1 VNERRTSV
9 PIALAVGLVAVTL
22 ALTVGWQV
30 LVTREFRALVDG
42 FTWIHWI
49 LAILGLLLFCAIISA
64 TIVQAYWLVREIRL
78 NQRQQN
84 FLDAVTHELHTP
96 LASLRL
102 YVDTLRG
109 HRLDEAKRG
118 EFLEI
123 MTEDLER
130 LQRTIDQILSAAH
143 SEPRRAQR
151 ERVDLRRLL
160 EECAAE
166 TRERHDLGPGELAL
180 DVPRGARVR
189 GDVEQ
194 LRVAFRNL
202 LENAVRYA
210 GSGSRATATV
220 RREGDTVVLEVSDDG
235 AGIPERHLPHVFERF
250 YRADPSRSKEL
261 GGTGLGLSIV
271 KHIAERFGGSVEARS
286 REGFGTTMRI
296 TLPVAPAPD
305 EQRAS
310 RERAA

>member
-1 VNERRTSV
+1 MSERRTSV
-9 PIALAVGLVAVTL
+9 PIALAVGLVVITL

-42 FTWIHWI
+42 FTWVHWI
-49 LAILGLLLFCAIISA
+49 IALLGLLLFRAIIGA

-109 HRLDEAKRG
+109 HRLDESKRA

-123 MTEDLER
+123 MTDDLER

-143 SEPRRAQR
+143 AEWRRSHR
-151 ERVDLRRLL
+151 ERVDLARLL

-166 TRERHDLGPGELAL
+166 TRERHDLSTDELVL
-180 DVPRGARVR
+180 DVPRGALVR
-189 GDVEQ
+189 GDAEQ

-210 GSGSRATATV
+210 GERVRVDVRARALTP
-220 RREGDTVVLEVSDDG
+220 RRLEIEVADQG
-235 AGIPERHLPHVFERF
+235 VGIPAHAQGTIFGRF
-250 YRADPSRSKEL
+250 QRLSHGAVRS
-261 GGTGLGLSIV
+261 TRGLGLGLFIV
-271 KHIAERFGGSVEARS
+271 RNVVRAHRGSVRAESEGEGKGS
-286 REGFGTTMRI
+286 RFLVV
-296 TLPVAPAPD
+296 LPGHLDEHAHPAG
-305 EQRAS
+305 
-310 RERAA
+310 